1 MRIDGEMYLL
11 EDDIVLAKTIKHTI
25 EVVIDRLRIRKDI
38 DRRLSDS
45 LETALKLSGG
55 LAIVQDADSKQE
67 YLLTKIIPAPIAGIS
82 IGRAFPKNVFFQQPF
97 WSLPGMYRPW
107 SLLKN

>member
-67 YLLTKIIPAPIAGIS
+67 YLFNEIIPARIA
-82 IGRAFPKNVFFQQPF
+82 V
-97 WSLPGMYRPW
+97 
-107 SLLKN
+107 